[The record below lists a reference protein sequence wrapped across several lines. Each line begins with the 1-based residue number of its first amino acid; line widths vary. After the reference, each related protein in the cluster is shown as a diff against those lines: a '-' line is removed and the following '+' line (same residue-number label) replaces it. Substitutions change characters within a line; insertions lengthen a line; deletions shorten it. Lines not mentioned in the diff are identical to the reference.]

1 MDRPLRLV
9 AQLAP
14 PLIAV
19 ALCLTASLLAM
30 ALLGYGD
37 ETQGG
42 WMGKSM
48 TMLQIVWNKAI
59 VPGNHYRVWIKSL
72 LAATPLLLTGLAA
85 AVAFRAGVLNIG
97 GEGQFLVGAIAATA
111 VGVGWPHLDA
121 LGGGAPG
128 WLVLPGLLL
137 AGMAAGAILAAIA
150 AVLERIRNV
159 PVVLSTLLLNF
170 VAMKSLGLVL
180 AGPLQGSEKFPA
192 SDVLPPAACLPQWIP
207 ADGRLGLHLGCAL
220 ALAAAL
226 LVGFI
231 LRFTVFGFRLRMVG
245 ENATA
250 ARFAGV
256 RVGRIAFAS
265 LAMSGAL
272 AGLGGAIQISGVV
285 PCQLLL
291 SMRSTGLGFAGIAV
305 ALLGRLRVGGVIAAA
320 LFFGMLDT
328 AFGALE
334 SEAGVPA
341 VIGQATQ
348 GAILLAMLVLT
359 HPWWMARI
367 GRLLGRRGTSDNV
380 KAA

>member
-1 MDRPLRLV
+1 
-9 AQLAP
+9 
-14 PLIAV
+14 
-19 ALCLTASLLAM
+19 
-30 ALLGYGD
+30 
-37 ETQGG
+37 
-42 WMGKSM
+42 
-48 TMLQIVWNKAI
+48 
-59 VPGNHYRVWIKSL
+59 
-72 LAATPLLLTGLAA
+72 
-85 AVAFRAGVLNIG
+85 
-97 GEGQFLVGAIAATA
+97 
-111 VGVGWPHLDA
+111 
-121 LGGGAPG
+121 
-128 WLVLPGLLL
+128 
-137 AGMAAGAILAAIA
+137 
-150 AVLERIRNV
+150 
-159 PVVLSTLLLNF
+159 
-170 VAMKSLGLVL
+170 
-180 AGPLQGSEKFPA
+180 
-192 SDVLPPAACLPQWIP
+192 
-207 ADGRLGLHLGCAL
+207 
-220 ALAAAL
+220 
-226 LVGFI
+226 
-231 LRFTVFGFRLRMVG
+231 MVG

-291 SMRSTGLGFAGIAV
+291 SMRSTGLGFSGIAV